1 MYKICNAFI
10 NDVVRELQSGF
21 FSFLFLS
28 FFFREST
35 FSLTVNGRYIG
46 NNNKINNNNFPADST
61 PISTMVNYNLISK
74 IDSFKESKIFYI
86 DGDFGRNFPL
96 RNDLPNLEQSLFY
109 LFIYLFLVLEPTFEY
124 LLR

>member
-1 MYKICNAFI
+1 
-10 NDVVRELQSGF
+10 
-21 FSFLFLS
+21 
-28 FFFREST
+28 
-35 FSLTVNGRYIG
+35 
-46 NNNKINNNNFPADST
+46 
-61 PISTMVNYNLISK
+61 MVNYNLISK

-86 DGDFGRNFPL
+86 DGDCGRNFPL

>member
-1 MYKICNAFI
+1 MLMVGILVIIIKLII
-10 NDVVRELQSGF
+10 II
-21 FSFLFLS
+21 FLLIHSYF
-28 FFFREST
+28 
-35 FSLTVNGRYIG
+35 NYGY
-46 NNNKINNNNFPADST
+46 
-61 PISTMVNYNLISK
+61 YNLISK